1 MSEQFKSIETTELVK
16 IANAIRTKTGT
27 TDKISLEDMPA
38 KIAAIESGGDTRM
51 EDGLVTRTI
60 TEYSNNRVESI
71 GSYTFLYCSRLT
83 SVSFPA
89 ATKIGVQAFQ
99 CCFSLTS
106 VSFPKVTTI
115 GSYAFNRCSRLTSVS
130 FPAAT
135 TISAYAFQS
144 CPSLTSVSFPKV
156 TRIGDQAFA
165 YCSRLTSVSFP
176 AATMISKS
184 AFQCCSSLTT
194 LYLTGSSLCSLAAST
209 AFTST
214 GIGFSKGYIYVPSSL
229 VASYK
234 AATNWAF
241 FSNRI
246 YSYLG

>member
-38 KIAAIESGGDTRM
+38 KIAAIESSGDTSV

-60 TEYSNNRVESI
+60 TECSNNRVESI
-71 GSYTFLYCSRLT
+71 GDYAFQQCSRLA

-89 ATKIGVQAFQ
+89 ATRMGNQAFQ
-99 CCFSLTS
+99 
-106 VSFPKVTTI
+106 
-115 GSYAFNRCSRLTSVS
+115 GCSRLTSVS

-135 TISAYAFQS
+135 TIGSYAFQRCS
-144 CPSLTSVSFPKV
+144 SLTSVN
-156 TRIGDQAFA
+156 
-165 YCSRLTSVSFP
+165 FP
-176 AATMISKS
+176 AATTIGNS
-184 AFQCCSSLTT
+184 AFQSCSSLTT
-194 LYLTGSSLCSLAAST
+194 LYLTGSSLCSLTASAAFSR
-209 AFTST
+209 T
-214 GIGFSKGYIYVPSSL
+214 GIWSNKGYIYVPSSL

>member
-1 MSEQFKSIETTELVK
+1 MSEFKAIKTEELTK

-71 GSYTFLYCSRLT
+71 GSYAFLYCSRLT

-99 CCFSLTS
+99 CC
-106 VSFPKVTTI
+106 
-115 GSYAFNRCSRLTSVS
+115 SRLTSVS

-144 CPSLTSVSFPKV
+144 CSSLTSVSFPKVTTIGSYAFSRCSRLTSVSFPKV

-165 YCSRLTSVSFP
+165 YCSSLTSVSFP
-176 AATMISKS
+176 KVTTISKS

>member
-51 EDGLVTRTI
+51 EDGLVTGTI

-71 GSYTFLYCSRLT
+71 GSY
-83 SVSFPA
+83 
-89 ATKIGVQAFQ
+89 
-99 CCFSLTS
+99 
-106 VSFPKVTTI
+106 
-115 GSYAFNRCSRLTSVS
+115 
-130 FPAAT
+130 
-135 TISAYAFQS
+135 
-144 CPSLTSVSFPKV
+144 
-156 TRIGDQAFA
+156 AFA
-165 YCSRLTSVSFP
+165 YCSG
-176 AATMISKS
+176 
-184 AFQCCSSLTT
+184 LTT

-214 GIGFSKGYIYVPSSL
+214 GIGSNKGYIYVPSSL

>member
-38 KIAAIESGGDTRM
+38 KIAAIESSGDTSV
-51 EDGLVTRTI
+51 EDGLVTGTI
-60 TEYSNNRVESI
+60 TEFSNNRVASV
-71 GSYTFLYCSRLT
+71 GSY
-83 SVSFPA
+83 
-89 ATKIGVQAFQ
+89 
-99 CCFSLTS
+99 
-106 VSFPKVTTI
+106 
-115 GSYAFNRCSRLTSVS
+115 
-130 FPAAT
+130 
-135 TISAYAFQS
+135 
-144 CPSLTSVSFPKV
+144 
-156 TRIGDQAFA
+156 AFA

-176 AATMISKS
+176 AATTIAGCAFLLCSRLTSVSFPAATTIGGYAFQRCSSLTSVNFPKVTMISNS
-184 AFQCCSSLTT
+184 AFQSCSSLTT
-194 LYLTGSSLCSLAAST
+194 LYLTGSSLCSLTAST
-209 AFTST
+209 AFTGT
-214 GIGFSKGYIYVPSSL
+214 GIRSNKGYIYVPSSL

>member
-16 IANAIRTKTGT
+16 IANAIRTKTGI

-71 GSYTFLYCSRLT
+71 GSYAFVDFSRLT

-89 ATKIGVQAFQ
+89 ATKIG
-99 CCFSLTS
+99 
-106 VSFPKVTTI
+106 
-115 GSYAFNRCSRLTSVS
+115 G
-130 FPAAT
+130 
-135 TISAYAFQS
+135 YAFQ
-144 CPSLTSVSFPKV
+144 
-156 TRIGDQAFA
+156 
-165 YCSRLTSVSFP
+165 YCSR
-176 AATMISKS
+176 
-184 AFQCCSSLTT
+184 LTT

-209 AFTST
+209 AFTGT
-214 GIGFSKGYIYVPSSL
+214 GIWSNKGYIYVPSSL